1 MESLEP
7 LRRRLADVVEYQLPR
22 LRSGKLSREL
32 GAEAR
37 SDLESVRQA
46 LELKR
51 EEAEGPPVDR
61 DLLDAVERLQND
73 YEA

>member
-1 MESLEP
+1 MDSLTP

-37 SDLESVRQA
+37 SDLESVRLA
-46 LELKR
+46 LELRR
-51 EEAEGPPVDR
+51 EEAEGPPLDSA
-61 DLLDAVERLQND
+61 LLDAVEQLQGEYD
-73 YEA
+73 E